1 MKSLLQKWQSKW
13 SLQKSGA
20 QITRLLKQPYP
31 YSANSFDHLKTS
43 AAIALF
49 LFLFFV
55 LFRPFGLDQARTGP
69 LLQFSS
75 LNALV
80 SFGISSLIVMLG
92 ARLFPKRF
100 NQDNWRVVD
109 EIVITIV
116 ILSSLGLGIS
126 CLIVYMQDGAVS
138 VSGILKV
145 YGTIQYRVLLVGLFP
160 IAALYFFTQYSLL
173 KQRSA
178 LANSLNQQLSR
189 VQARPDQ
196 SIHRKPGRIVLSS
209 ETGQESLSV
218 APQDLLFVTS
228 ANNYVYVYYR
238 EQNEVK
244 TVLLRNKLKE
254 IEARVRSIPFLFR
267 CHRTCIV
274 NVRNIKSVEGN
285 SQGYRL
291 IFDNIDKKVPVAR
304 GKTKKLKVLL
314 QSLG

>member
-1 MKSLLQKWQSKW
+1 MP
-13 SLQKSGA
+13 KSGA

-31 YSANSFDHLKTS
+31 YSANPFDHLKIS

-55 LFRPFGLDQARTGP
+55 VFQPFGLDRVGTG
-69 LLQFSS
+69 LLLRFSA

-80 SFGISSLIVMLG
+80 SFGISSLIIMLG

-173 KQRSA
+173 RQRSS

-189 VQARPDQ
+189 VQAQPDQ
-196 SIHRKPGRIVLSS
+196 TIHTKPGTILLTS
-209 ETGQESLSV
+209 ETGNESLSV
-218 APQDLLFVTS
+218 APRDLLFVTS

-238 EQNEVK
+238 KHNEVK
-244 TVLLRNKLKE
+244 TALLRNKLKE
-254 IEARVRSIPFLFR
+254 IEARVRGFPFLFR

-274 NVRNIKSVEGN
+274 NVHNIKSVEGN
-285 SQGYRL
+285 SKGYRL

-304 GKTKKLKVLL
+304 GKAKKLKVLL